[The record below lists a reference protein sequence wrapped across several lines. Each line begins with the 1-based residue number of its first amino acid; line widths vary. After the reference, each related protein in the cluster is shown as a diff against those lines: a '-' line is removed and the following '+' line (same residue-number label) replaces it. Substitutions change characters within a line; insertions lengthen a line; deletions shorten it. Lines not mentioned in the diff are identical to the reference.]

1 MGLLKKNKKTERTP
15 KGWASA
21 NGNEK
26 TSHERA
32 SFEDISSIMDGIDGE
47 PSPEYANEGDIQFAD
62 MHEVQHGR
70 PYPYFL
76 EKRDELKARQ
86 SVYISREVQ
95 EKIADIVHTLGRNKT
110 TIGAYIDKV
119 LCEHLETYR
128 AEINSLYVQHYLLRE
143 HV

>member
-1 MGLLKKNKKTERTP
+1 MKAIYSSPTCMKYSMAVHTRIFLKRGTN
-15 KGWASA
+15 S
-21 NGNEK
+21 
-26 TSHERA
+26 
-32 SFEDISSIMDGIDGE
+32 
-47 PSPEYANEGDIQFAD
+47 
-62 MHEVQHGR
+62 
-70 PYPYFL
+70 
-76 EKRDELKARQ
+76 RQ

-128 AEINSLYVQHYLLRE
+128 AEINSLYVEHYLLRE